1 MKAPNPRYLL
11 IVSLFALAACGGGNG
26 ASTDESTLTGTIQ
39 VDGSSTVFPITEAVA
54 EEFQGLHPQTRVTVG
69 VSGTGGGFKRFCAGE
84 TDISDASRPIKDSE
98 AEDCRRNGIETTEL
112 RVAWDGLSV
121 VVNPANDFADCLTV
135 DELKRIWEPGSQV
148 NNWSQV
154 RQGFPDKRLIL
165 YGPGTDSGTFDY
177 FTEAIVG
184 EEDASRPDYTPS
196 EDDNVLVQ
204 GVEGDPNALGYF
216 GFAYYE
222 QNVGRLK
229 LLGVDGGSGCV
240 QPSVETIESGEY
252 APLSRPLF
260 IYVSDRGMA
269 KPQVRRFVEFYLQEG
284 AALVREVGYIAL
296 RPDQYEAELAKI
308 AAAGAAAPGA
318 PAETEPVAADP
329 DTTGAE

>member
-1 MKAPNPRYLL
+1 MTAREVVIEAGSGERTTVPCDELGQFATDRIPRGPFR
-11 IVSLFALAACGGGNG
+11 VVVH
-26 ASTDESTLTGTIQ
+26 T
-39 VDGSSTVFPITEAVA
+39 
-54 EEFQGLHPQTRVTVG
+54 EEFQRMHPGTRVTVG

-98 AEDCRRNGIETTEL
+98 AEDCRQNGIGFTEL

-121 VVNPANDFADCLTV
+121 VANPANDFADCLTV

-148 NNWSQV
+148 NSWSQV
-154 RQGFPDKRLIL
+154 RQGFPDERLIL

-260 IYVSDRGMA
+260 IYVSDRGLA
-269 KPQVRRFVEFYLQEG
+269 KLQVQRFVEFYLQEG
-284 AALVREVGYIAL
+284 ASLVREVGYIAL
-296 RPDQYEAELAKI
+296 RPDQYETELDKI
-308 AAAGAAAPGA
+308 AGAGATAPDA
-318 PAETEPVAADP
+318 PAGTEPVEADP
-329 DTTGAE
+329 DTTGVE